1 MAKKTVVVKIGTSS
15 LTEKSGRLDVA
26 RLHALTSQIADLRDS
41 GAQVILVTSAAIAA
55 GYSLLGYQER
65 PVSVP
70 AKQASAAVGQG
81 LLMEEYT
88 RALAERG
95 YVAAQ
100 ILLTRAD
107 FCRQAA
113 GITTPFPRFEVLLSR
128 GAVPVINE
136 NDTVS
141 IAELKLGD
149 NDMLSVP
156 GGRDDA
162 RGFVGAAHRHRR
174 ALYRRPAQRPEGRAH
189 TVCGKGD
196 AGDRGPGRRGRK
208 RPTARAVWPPKS
220 RARNLQPAPVCPL

>member
-15 LTEKSGRLDVA
+15 LTEKSGKLDVA

-107 FCRQAA
+107 FADKRRYHNAFSA
-113 GITTPFPRFEVLLSR
+113 FEVL
-128 GAVPVINE
+128 
-136 NDTVS
+136 
-141 IAELKLGD
+141 KL
-149 NDMLSVP
+149 
-156 GGRDDA
+156 
-162 RGFVGAAHRHRR
+162 
-174 ALYRRPAQRPEGRAH
+174 
-189 TVCGKGD
+189 
-196 AGDRGPGRRGRK
+196 
-208 RPTARAVWPPKS
+208 WPL
-220 RARNLQPAPVCPL
+220 RLNHFW